1 MVETGRK
8 GGGDD
13 KVEEGTGKLAGRGLG
28 RLKGSKTMAQTN

>member
-13 KVEEGTGKLAGRGLG
+13 EVEEGTGKLAGREGWED
-28 RLKGSKTMAQTN
+28 